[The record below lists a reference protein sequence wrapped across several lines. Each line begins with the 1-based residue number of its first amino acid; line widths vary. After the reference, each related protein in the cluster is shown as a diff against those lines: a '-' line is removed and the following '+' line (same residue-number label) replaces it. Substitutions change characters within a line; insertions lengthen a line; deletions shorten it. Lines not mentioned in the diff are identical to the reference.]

1 MGMIAAL
8 DGGDV
13 ALIVLSAFWGLLV
26 LFLCVVLINTFRVLE
41 STKILIDVM
50 REETV
55 PLLREVKG
63 SLERTN
69 RELDRVD
76 VVLEATGE
84 IVGRVR
90 RISGLV
96 EEVVSGPL
104 VKLISLGRRGPQG
117 DEPVRRQRRQG
128 RQEGFGVRRL
138 FWVAL
143 GLGAGAA
150 SAILAT
156 RFVRKQTAKVA
167 PANLAREARGGMM
180 DLAKLVSDSLAE
192 GKAAMQQKED
202 ELRCGLPVA
211 GRSNPRGSTTRM
223 PSTR

>member
-1 MGMIAAL
+1 VGMIAAL
-8 DGGDV
+8 DGGDI

-26 LFLCVVLINTFRVLE
+26 LFLCIVLINTFRVLE

-76 VVLEATGE
+76 VVLEAAGE
-84 IVGRVR
+84 VVGRVR

-104 VKLISLGRRGPQG
+104 VKVIS
-117 DEPVRRQRRQG
+117 V
-128 RQEGFGVRRL
+128 
-138 FWVAL
+138 
-143 GLGAGAA
+143 GAG
-150 SAILAT
+150 IRKAT
-156 RFVRKQTAKVA
+156 SRFGGKGGKGSKGSGGGKPGTA
-167 PANLAREARGGMM
+167 
-180 DLAKLVSDSLAE
+180 
-192 GKAAMQQKED
+192 
-202 ELRCGLPVA
+202 
-211 GRSNPRGSTTRM
+211 
-223 PSTR
+223 